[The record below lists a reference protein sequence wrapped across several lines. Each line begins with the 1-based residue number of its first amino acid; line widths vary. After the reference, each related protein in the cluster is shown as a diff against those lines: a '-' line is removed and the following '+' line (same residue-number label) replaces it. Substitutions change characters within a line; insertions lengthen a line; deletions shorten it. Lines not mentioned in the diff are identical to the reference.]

1 MTDLQPS
8 SSDPDFERL
17 RLWLEARYTETV
29 QEIRGYP
36 APIPAC
42 DQHYNHLLALRRGY
56 AQALRALDKAR
67 SAGAESTYALG
78 ELIDNL
84 RQTVPLSD
92 NEARALGDHV
102 TRSQPR
108 DAGN

>member
-8 SSDPDFERL
+8 SSDPDFDRL
-17 RLWLEARYTETV
+17 RLWLEARYTETA

-56 AQALRALDKAR
+56 TQALRALDRVR
-67 SAGAESTYALG
+67 SAGADSADALG
-78 ELIDNL
+78 ELIDIL

-92 NEARALGDHV
+92 NKGRDLG
-102 TRSQPR
+102 T
-108 DAGN
+108 

>member
-8 SSDPDFERL
+8 SSDPDFDRL

-56 AQALRALDKAR
+56 TQALRALDRVR
-67 SAGAESTYALG
+67 SAGAESADALG
-78 ELIDNL
+78 ELIDIL

-92 NEARALGDHV
+92 NKGRDLGI
-102 TRSQPR
+102 
-108 DAGN
+108 